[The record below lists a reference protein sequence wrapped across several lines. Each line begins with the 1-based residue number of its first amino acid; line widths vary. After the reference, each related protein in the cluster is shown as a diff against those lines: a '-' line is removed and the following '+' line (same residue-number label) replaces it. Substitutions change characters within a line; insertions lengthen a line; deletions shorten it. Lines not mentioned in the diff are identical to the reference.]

1 METRGVLLLCFA
13 CLGVFTG
20 ASGDKSDI
28 YRKVVDLLAPGEE
41 YLTEDALL
49 SLFKR
54 LENRVQCSGVS
65 CEKLLGNYS
74 SSQGL
79 QMEDFFT
86 VAPGFCLFLSAPLE
100 TCSAVQEGRWA
111 EETDHFIEMLY
122 GHDHGH
128 NSTTEHP
135 PHGDITENEGL
146 ENMFHEME
154 KYYQPDTHEPCL
166 TMKDILEESSHQH
179 GDHTHTE
186 LDSVMGNVLY
196 HALRGDCMKAYN
208 LPEQQYF
215 LDYIFS
221 HFGSDNLTLHDF
233 EGLLNALS
241 LGGGEHDHDH
251 EHEHLDHEN
260 QLSRKRHSRLA
271 MDVHRTNSS
280 WDMACFSA
288 EDLLRIHQLN
298 SSSLT
303 RDQFTQISPALIQ
316 QILSGGCSGTSPEP
330 ATPDSLSTAERYGYA
345 TLANLIICLMA
356 MFGIVVL
363 LFSSCTQ
370 VFELCIQFCISL
382 AVGSLTGDALLHLLP
397 AFLGLHVHDDGL
409 DHDHAEVSFDY
420 VYKLLV
426 FIAGIYFFYLLESIF
441 SIVTRREHHHHHDE
455 EVSDAHHCDHG
466 KVVQMFQR
474 EKQNKHSSS
483 QADLV
488 DKNENSFLAPVG
500 RTREQRLLPYMITIG
515 DGIHNFADGLA
526 IGAAFSISWRSGLA
540 TSLAVLC
547 HELPHELGDFAIL
560 LHCGLSVKRALLLN
574 VGSALSSF
582 VGLYI
587 ALSVS
592 TQTVAKEWISAVTA
606 GLFLYVGLADMLC
619 EESKRRFKNE
629 SDELRYK
636 REWLQT
642 NLNTLMRHTRN
653 ENRTNDTD
661 LHVLQWRHG
670 CAVERHSNGS
680 VIFLQGTD
688 EYAYDG
694 ETLTSNLSLHWKPLV
709 LDHGIIWNR
718 ESVSSLENKC
728 VKKLTSFINLQR
740 VGEFIMGSHPDVYFF
755 LKASRSSEQQ
765 VLVCLATGFY
775 PKHVHMEIRRDWTP
789 LPDEQLNSYGIRPNA
804 DGSFQLMKSLEILPS
819 DSSHYECVV
828 NGRMSSFPK
837 TTFSLS
843 PPNGGGENLLF
854 TVILVNF
861 YAVSITV
868 LTFYQLIKFIKRRKK
883 LNKLKTP
890 SQVELLTEE
899 LHETQSLCEAKETP
913 AAAPTAARGQMGSK
927 KISLPNFEICSL
939 YYTYSVVLKSL
950 TPRDSYE
957 FYSSVELND
966 IQMSFCNSVDKADFL
981 TQLCEE
987 SKNLF
992 RNDSD
997 ELHYKQRWLEIN
1009 LNTLRNDTDLHVL
1022 QWRHGCAV
1030 ERLANGSV
1038 TFLQGTD
1045 EYACDGENLT
1055 CDLSMHWNESVSSL
1069 EKRCVETLTSFS
1081 DLQRER
1087 KFVTTARPKVYCS
1100 VKATGSS
1107 EQQVL
1112 VCLATGFFPKHVQM
1126 EIRHNQMSLPDEQLN
1141 SSGIRPNADG
1151 SFQLMKSL
1159 KILSSERSHY
1169 QCVVKHQTLTEPLT
1183 VSWDEVNVLLP
1194 VIIGVV
1200 VALVVLAIILLVFYL
1215 LRKCGKYQ
1223 RFYGSGVPLGLRT
1236 YHTAQTEEIRP
1247 ETHARLAAA
1256 LNDSSDEENTD
1267 DNTEEVQTE
1276 ELHETQSLCEA
1287 KETPAAAPTAA
1298 RGAMGS
1304 KNISL
1309 PNFALERK
1317 DYEDS
1322 N

>member
-65 CEKLLGNYS
+65 CEKCLSVDHLSQLLGNYS

-100 TCSAVQEGRWA
+100 TCSAVHEGRWA

-455 EVSDAHHCDHG
+455 EVSDVHHCDHG

-606 GLFLYVGLADMLC
+606 GLFLYVGLADMLPSLVHVD
-619 EESKRRFKNE
+619 SKRP
-629 SDELRYK
+629 
-636 REWLQT
+636 WL
-642 NLNTLMRHTRN
+642 
-653 ENRTNDTD
+653 
-661 LHVLQWRHG
+661 
-670 CAVERHSNGS
+670 
-680 VIFLQGTD
+680 IFLLQ
-688 EYAYDG
+688 
-694 ETLTSNLSLHWKPLV
+694 NLGLLSGWGILV
-709 LDHGIIWNR
+709 L
-718 ESVSSLENKC
+718 L
-728 VKKLTSFINLQR
+728 SF
-740 VGEFIMGSHPDVYFF
+740 
-755 LKASRSSEQQ
+755 
-765 VLVCLATGFY
+765 
-775 PKHVHMEIRRDWTP
+775 
-789 LPDEQLNSYGIRPNA
+789 
-804 DGSFQLMKSLEILPS
+804 
-819 DSSHYECVV
+819 YED
-828 NGRMSSFPK
+828 
-837 TTFSLS
+837 
-843 PPNGGGENLLF
+843 
-854 TVILVNF
+854 
-861 YAVSITV
+861 
-868 LTFYQLIKFIKRRKK
+868 Q
-883 LNKLKTP
+883 
-890 SQVELLTEE
+890 
-899 LHETQSLCEAKETP
+899 
-913 AAAPTAARGQMGSK
+913 
-927 KISLPNFEICSL
+927 
-939 YYTYSVVLKSL
+939 
-950 TPRDSYE
+950 
-957 FYSSVELND
+957 
-966 IQMSFCNSVDKADFL
+966 
-981 TQLCEE
+981 
-987 SKNLF
+987 
-992 RNDSD
+992 
-997 ELHYKQRWLEIN
+997 
-1009 LNTLRNDTDLHVL
+1009 
-1022 QWRHGCAV
+1022 
-1030 ERLANGSV
+1030 
-1038 TFLQGTD
+1038 
-1045 EYACDGENLT
+1045 
-1055 CDLSMHWNESVSSL
+1055 
-1069 EKRCVETLTSFS
+1069 
-1081 DLQRER
+1081 
-1087 KFVTTARPKVYCS
+1087 
-1100 VKATGSS
+1100 
-1107 EQQVL
+1107 
-1112 VCLATGFFPKHVQM
+1112 
-1126 EIRHNQMSLPDEQLN
+1126 
-1141 SSGIRPNADG
+1141 
-1151 SFQLMKSL
+1151 
-1159 KILSSERSHY
+1159 
-1169 QCVVKHQTLTEPLT
+1169 
-1183 VSWDEVNVLLP
+1183 
-1194 VIIGVV
+1194 IGV
-1200 VALVVLAIILLVFYL
+1200 
-1215 LRKCGKYQ
+1215 
-1223 RFYGSGVPLGLRT
+1223 
-1236 YHTAQTEEIRP
+1236 
-1247 ETHARLAAA
+1247 
-1256 LNDSSDEENTD
+1256 
-1267 DNTEEVQTE
+1267 
-1276 ELHETQSLCEA
+1276 
-1287 KETPAAAPTAA
+1287 
-1298 RGAMGS
+1298 
-1304 KNISL
+1304 
-1309 PNFALERK
+1309 
-1317 DYEDS
+1317 
-1322 N
+1322 